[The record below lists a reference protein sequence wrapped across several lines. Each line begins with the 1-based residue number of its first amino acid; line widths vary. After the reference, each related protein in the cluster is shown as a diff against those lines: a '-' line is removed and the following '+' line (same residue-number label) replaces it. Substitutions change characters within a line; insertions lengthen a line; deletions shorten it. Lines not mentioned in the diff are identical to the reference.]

1 MAFFL
6 IMTQKKRGS
15 FCGPRFMFHVKRCY
29 MMPDMNGSNIL
40 PE

>member
-1 MAFFL
+1 MAFFFDYDA
-6 IMTQKKRGS
+6 KKRGS
-15 FCGPRFMFHVKRCY
+15 FYGPRFVFHVKRCY